1 MNAFLILDKTI
12 KSMLAWMKSLPPA
25 TDNQSFLGDPI
36 PGLDLYHYGDNL
48 DKSIHSALLRGPG
61 TPEYQLYFGHHES
74 KTNQVKGDTDKD
86 NFYHHKE
93 FGTL

>member
-12 KSMLAWMKSLPPA
+12 KSMLAWVGSLQPLDDDSLFRHPM
-25 TDNQSFLGDPI
+25 
-36 PGLDLYHYGDNL
+36 PGRDLYHYGDHL
-48 DKSIHSALLRGPG
+48 DTPIERALHHGPG
-61 TPEYQLYFGHHES
+61 SPEYEMFFGHNES
-74 KTNQVKGDTDKD
+74 KPKQGDTDKD